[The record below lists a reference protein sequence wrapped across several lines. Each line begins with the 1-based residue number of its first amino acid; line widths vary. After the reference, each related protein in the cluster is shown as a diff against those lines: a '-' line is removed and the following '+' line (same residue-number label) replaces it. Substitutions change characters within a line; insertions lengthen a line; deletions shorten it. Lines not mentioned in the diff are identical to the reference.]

1 MKPRILLV
9 ATSRWL
15 TTARLAKAMTG
26 NGCDV
31 HAVCPGRHAVERV
44 RNVGGIH
51 RYRAT
56 APVESIAAAIAAA
69 SPDCIIPCDDL
80 AAIHL
85 HRLCWQSA
93 RMGDSA
99 TCALIERSIGPRAS
113 FPILGSRARLI
124 RVARELGLRTA
135 CTDVIRSAGELSEW
149 VRRHGLPA
157 VLKADGTSGGSG
169 VRLVHSLQEAADALA
184 ALSSPP
190 SPARAIK
197 RALIN
202 RDTNYLVPCLQR
214 IRPVVNAQ
222 AFVAG
227 QDANCTVACW
237 NGQVRARITVA
248 VIQTLEPGGPA
259 SVVKV
264 IENAEIAATAGKIV
278 RHLRLS
284 GLLGF
289 DFVLQ
294 EHTGHAHLIEMNA
307 RATQTGHLQL
317 GPGKDL
323 PGSLRA
329 SVAERPLSKPAC
341 VTSNPLIAYFPQE
354 WARDPMSPLL
364 SEAHHDVPW
373 DEPDLIRIAVADPW
387 RSKAWTRVLS
397 MASALRSACSQAP
410 FARRVAMQANH
421 PRVDA

>member
-1 MKPRILLV
+1 MRPRILLV

-15 TTARLAKAMTG
+15 TTARLAMALTR

-31 HAVCPGRHAVERV
+31 HAVCPAGHAVERV
-44 RNVGGIH
+44 RNVCGFH

-56 APVESIAAAIAAA
+56 APVRSIAAAIAAA
-69 SPDCIIPCDDL
+69 RPDCIIPCDDF
-80 AAIHL
+80 AAIL
-85 HRLCWQSA
+85 LYRLCWESA
-93 RMGDSA
+93 RMGETS

-113 FPILGSRARLI
+113 FPILSSRTRLI
-124 RVARELGLRTA
+124 KVARELGIRTA
-135 CTDVIRSAGELSEW
+135 STDVIRSAGELSEW

-157 VLKADGTSGGSG
+157 VLKADGTSGGRG
-169 VRLVHSLQEAADALA
+169 VRIVHSPHEAADALS

-197 RALIN
+197 RALVN
-202 RDTNYLVPCLQR
+202 QDTNYLVPCLQR
-214 IRPVVNAQ
+214 IRPVVSAQ

-237 NGQVRARITVA
+237 NGQVLAGITVG
-248 VIQTLEPGGPA
+248 VIQTLEPAGPA

-264 IENAEIAATAGKIV
+264 IENAEIAAAAEKVV

-294 EHTGHAHLIEMNA
+294 EHTGNPQLIEMNA

-329 SVAERPLSKPAC
+329 SVAEQPLWKAAC

-354 WARDPMSPLL
+354 WARDPTSRLL

-373 DEPDLIRIAVADPW
+373 DEPDLIRIAVAEPW
-387 RSKAWTRVLS
+387 QSKVWTRAFS
-397 MASALRSACSQAP
+397 MASAVRSTCSQAA
-410 FARRVAMQANH
+410 FALHGALRRK
-421 PRVDA
+421 PIIEG